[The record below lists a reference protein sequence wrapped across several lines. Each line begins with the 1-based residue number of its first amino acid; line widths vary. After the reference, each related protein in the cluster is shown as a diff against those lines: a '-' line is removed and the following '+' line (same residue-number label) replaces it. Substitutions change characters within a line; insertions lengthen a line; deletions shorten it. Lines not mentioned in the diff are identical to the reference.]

1 MTPYELI
8 VPIKLRELIDNF
20 KPNSTQVDTF
30 HADALEL
37 AGGNTELLTRGMSWA
52 NAKLM
57 VEVEILKELLAY
69 EISKNIPTIRRPGR
83 PPIKLRGI
91 ETGKVTMRATSG
103 APVRHNLGGSTKAH
117 AIDAYE
123 KFYAKSEES
132 AKKTARM
139 YLQEC
144 GVDIY
149 SKQGQK
155 LEENLRKRINETH
168 LQLTGKRQR
177 KWNGLK
183 P

>member
-1 MTPYELI
+1 MTSYELI

-20 KPNSTQVDTF
+20 KPSSIQVDTL
-30 HADALEL
+30 HANALEISEGK
-37 AGGNTELLTRGMSWA
+37 AELLTRGMAWA
-52 NAKLM
+52 NAKLL

-69 EISKNIPTIRRPGR
+69 EISKNFPKIRRPGR
-83 PPIKLRGI
+83 PSIKPRGI
-91 ETGKVTMRATSG
+91 KTGRFTKKPTSG
-103 APVRHNLGGSTKAH
+103 APVQHNLGGSTKAH
-117 AIDAYE
+117 ALDAYE
-123 KFYAKSEES
+123 KFYPKSEQS
-132 AKKTARM
+132 AKKTARS
-139 YLQEC
+139 YLQAC

-155 LEENLRKRINETH
+155 LEENLRKRINEIH